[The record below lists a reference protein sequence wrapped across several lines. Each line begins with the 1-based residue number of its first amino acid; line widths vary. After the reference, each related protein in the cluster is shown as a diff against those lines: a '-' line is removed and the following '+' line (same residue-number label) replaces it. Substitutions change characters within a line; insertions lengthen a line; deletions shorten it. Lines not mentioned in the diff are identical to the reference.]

1 MNQAASSPVPPPAS
15 PVPTSGAPSSAASS
29 PASPSTGRAASP
41 SSPVHVYNEWDPLE
55 EVVVGIVEDAMV
67 PPWDVI
73 MPAVVHDKT
82 LWEFFKTNGGKRWPL
97 EMLKKAEADVEGF
110 VHILEAEGVTVR
122 RPERFAW
129 DRPIAAP
136 GWSLP
141 SSCYAL
147 MPRDVLFVI
156 GDEIIETPMGWRS
169 RYFEH
174 HAYKSLCKEYF
185 QGGARWVA
193 APRPELTDADYVEG
207 YVAPEEDEPQ
217 RFCLTEHEPLFDAA
231 DAIKCG
237 RDVFIARSS
246 CCNGSGIEWLRR
258 HLAPEFSVH
267 EVEIHDT
274 HPMHIDATFYPL
286 APGKLLVHP
295 TRCVKVPEMFTTA
308 GWDVLTCPE
317 PLMPADHPLYN
328 CSRWICMNVL
338 MLDEERV
345 IVSKGEDDLVRAFKK
360 WGLKPIEC
368 PFYDFET
375 IGGGFHC
382 ASLDIRRRG
391 ELKSYF

>member
-1 MNQAASSPVPPPAS
+1 V
-15 PVPTSGAPSSAASS
+15 
-29 PASPSTGRAASP
+29 SPSESPQADRQVPAVTG
-41 SSPVHVYNEWDPLE
+41 PVNTFNEWDPLE
-55 EVVVGIVEDAMV
+55 EIVVGIVEDALV
-67 PPWDVI
+67 PPWETI
-73 MPAVVHDKT
+73 TPAVVHDKT
-82 LWEFFKTNGGKRWPL
+82 QWPFFRAEGGRRWPA
-97 EMLKKAEADVEGF
+97 EMLKKAEADIESF

-147 MPRDVLFVI
+147 MPRDVLLIV
-156 GDEIIETPMGWRS
+156 GDQIIEAPMGWRS
-169 RYFEH
+169 RFFEH

-185 QGGARWVA
+185 RGGARWVS
-193 APRPELTDADYVEG
+193 APRPELSDASYLPDYVPMEEG
-207 YVAPEEDEPQ
+207 EPQ
-217 RFCLTEHEPLFDAA
+217 RTIATEFEPLFDAA

-237 RDVFIARSS
+237 RDLFIARSS
-246 CCNGSGIEWLRR
+246 CCNSFGIEWLRR
-258 HLAPEFSVH
+258 HLEPEIRVH
-267 EVEIHDT
+267 EVEVYDT

-295 TRCVKVPEMFTTA
+295 ERCAKVPDMFAQA

-317 PLMPADHPLYN
+317 PEMPPDHPMFN
-328 CSRWICMNVL
+328 CSRWISMNVV
-338 MLDEERV
+338 MLDERRV
-345 IVSKGEDDLVRAFKK
+345 IVAKGEERLISAFKR
-360 WGLKPIEC
+360 WGFTPIEC

-382 ASLDIRRRG
+382 ASVDVRRRG
-391 ELKSYF
+391 GLTSYF